1 MPLDIKPVAPGH
13 TFTVVGTRP
22 LRPDGLDK
30 VTGRAKFGADATAPG
45 MLIGRVLRSPHAH
58 ARIRSIDA
66 SKALALPGV
75 KAVVT
80 RDDFKEGDPDFRDVL
95 RNVMARDKALYEG
108 HAVAAVAAVS
118 AIVARKALKLIKVD
132 YEVLPH
138 VTDVERAMRADAP
151 VLHDDMFTAGLEEA
165 PDNAA
170 SAAKAE
176 EFGHVEDAKEKES
189 DPHHGASLAG
199 GFRPQSTKPS
209 NVAKRHEFGHG
220 DVEKGFAKADVV
232 IERKFRT
239 EATHQGY
246 IEPHACLANYGSD
259 GQGELWGCTQGHYM
273 VRNVCAQLLGMDVSK
288 LRVTASEIGGGFG
301 GKTTVFL
308 EPVALALSRKAG
320 KPVKMVMSREEV
332 FRATGPTSSATIW
345 VKIGCTKAGRIT
357 AAETELKLQGG
368 AFAGSPVDM
377 AAMAAFACYDLE
389 NVKAVGWDVVV
400 NRPKQAAYRAPGAPI
415 SAFGVESVIDEL
427 AHKIGMDPL
436 EFRLKNAAK
445 EGTKSSYGPTYG
457 PIGLIPTLE
466 AVKKHPHYK
475 APLKANQGR
484 GVAAGFWFN
493 FGGQTCVSL
502 NINIDGTVALA
513 LGTPDIGG
521 SRASMCQMAA
531 EELGIPYDKV
541 RAVVADTS
549 SLGFN
554 DVTEGSRATFSSGLA
569 TIQAARDAIGKLCGR
584 AAQMWGISADAVV
597 WEKGHAKPS
606 GSNAGNFEPL
616 SLADIAKVAANT
628 GGPIAGHYEVNAEG
642 AGVSFSTHIA
652 DVEVDPETGRT
663 LITRYTVIQDAGKAI
678 HPSYVEGQY
687 QGGAAQG
694 IGWALNEEY
703 IYGEDGKLQNPGFLD
718 YRIPVASDLPMI
730 DTVILEI
737 PNPGHPYGLRGVGET
752 SIVPPLAAIANAVS
766 AAAGVR
772 MVDLPMSPPKI
783 LKAIGEHAAGKGK
796 SKESKGG
803 SKR

>member
-1 MPLDIKPVAPGH
+1 MPLDFKPVAAGH
-13 TFTVVGTRP
+13 KFDVVGTRP

-30 VTGRAKFGADATAPG
+30 VTGRAKFGADMTAPG
-45 MLIGRVLRSPHAH
+45 MLIGKVLRSPHPH
-58 ARIRSIDA
+58 ARIRRIDA
-66 SKALALPGV
+66 AKALALPGV

-80 RDDFKEGDPDFRDVL
+80 RDDFKEIEGDLRDVL
-95 RNVMARDKALYEG
+95 HNVMAREKALYEG

-118 AIVARKALKLIKVD
+118 ASVARKALKLIEVD
-132 YEVLPH
+132 YEILPH
-138 VTDVERAMRADAP
+138 VTDVEEAMRPDAP
-151 VLHDDMFTAGLEEA
+151 LLHETMVTEGLEAA

-170 SAAKAE
+170 AADAAE
-176 EFGHVEDAKEKES
+176 KIGHVEEGREAEAPPKGGKPVS
-189 DPHHGASLAG
+189 G
-199 GFRPQSTKPS
+199 GFVPSATRPS

-220 DVEKGFAKADVV
+220 DVEKGFAKAD
-232 IERKFRT
+232 IILERKYKT

-246 IEPHACLANYGSD
+246 IEPHACLASVGSD
-259 GQGELWGCTQGHYM
+259 GQGELWCCTQGHYM

-308 EPVALALSRKAG
+308 EPLALALSRKAG
-320 KPVKMVMSREEV
+320 KPVKMVMTREEV
-332 FRATGPTSSATIW
+332 FRATGPTSSATVW
-345 VKIGCTKAGRIT
+345 VKIGCTRDGRMTAGE
-357 AAETELKLQGG
+357 AELKFQGG
-368 AFAGSPVDM
+368 AFPGSPVELG
-377 AAMAAFACYDLE
+377 AMSAFACYDLE
-389 NVKAVGWDVVV
+389 HVKVVGWDVVV

-415 SAFGVESVIDEL
+415 SAFGVESLIDEM
-427 AHKIGMDPL
+427 AHKLGMDPI
-436 EFRLKNAAK
+436 EFRLKNAAR

-457 PIGLIPTLE
+457 PIGLIATLE
-466 AVKKHPHYK
+466 AAKSHPNYK
-475 APLKANQGR
+475 APLGPNQGR

-502 NINIDGTVALA
+502 NVNIDGTVALA

-584 AAQMWGISADAVV
+584 AAQMWGIPAEAVV
-597 WEKGHAKPS
+597 WEKGYAKPS
-606 GSNAGNFEPL
+606 GPNAGNFEPL

-628 GGPIAGHYEVNAEG
+628 GGPIAGHFEVNAEG
-642 AGVSFSTHIA
+642 AGVSFCTHIA
-652 DVEVDPETGRT
+652 DAEVDPETGRT
-663 LITRYTVIQDAGKAI
+663 RIVRYTVVQDAGKAI

-687 QGGAAQG
+687 QGGAVQG

-703 IYGEDGKLQNPGFLD
+703 IYGADGRLQNPGFLD

-766 AAAGVR
+766 QAAGVR
-772 MVDLPMSPPKI
+772 LTELPLSPPRI
-783 LKAIGEHAAGKGK
+783 LKELQEKKATGAGKG
-796 SKESKGG
+796 GTA
-803 SKR
+803 RAARR